1 MVGLADTLWGMNFR
15 TATRWIAAARPG
27 FLVVTLV
34 AALLGIASSQACGA
48 GWHALDAAATV
59 VLALLAHAA
68 INLHNDWGDAL
79 IGSDA
84 LNTDRIGP
92 FTGGS
97 RVVQDGV
104 FTPDHL
110 REAVRSI
117 ATVVVGGGVVLAA
130 RAGPGLLV
138 IGLLGLALGW
148 AYSHPRWALMSRG
161 VGEVAV
167 AAGWWLVVVGA
178 DYVQRRHFDSAPM
191 LAGVSLALL
200 IAAVLWIAEFPD
212 ARSDAQAGKHTLVV
226 RLGATVAA
234 LGYLGLVVAAHG
246 WVAYWWH
253 AVWLPTTA
261 WWALGSAPL
270 SLAAA
275 GLLWRHRHTP
285 QRLRP
290 AIVLTLAAAV
300 LHGVLL
306 TLAYLQVVSL
316 R

>member
-1 MVGLADTLWGMNFR
+1 MSLTT
-15 TATRWIAAARPG
+15 TARWIAATRPG

-48 GWHALDAAATV
+48 GWHPLDAAGTV

-104 FTPDHL
+104 FTAAQL
-110 REAVRSI
+110 RDMVQMLGM
-117 ATVVVGGGVVLAA
+117 VVIGGGLVLAA
-130 RAGPGLLV
+130 RAGPGLIG
-138 IGLLGLALGW
+138 IGLAGLALGW
-148 AYSHPRWALMSRG
+148 AYSHPRLALMSRG
-161 VGEVAV
+161 VGELAV

-178 DYVQRRHFDSAPM
+178 DYVQRRHVDTAPA
-191 LAGVSLALL
+191 LAGVSPALL
-200 IAAVLWIAEFPD
+200 IAAMLWIAEFPD
-212 ARSDAQAGKHTLVV
+212 ARSDAQVGKRTLVV
-226 RLGATVAA
+226 RLGPTAAAVA
-234 LGYLGLVVAAHG
+234 YLLLVVAAHA
-246 WVAYWWH
+246 WVAFWWG
-253 AVWLPTTA
+253 ALWLPTTA

-270 SLAAA
+270 SLLAAV
-275 GLLWRHRHTP
+275 LLWHHRHAP
-285 QRLRP
+285 ARLRP
-290 AIVLTLAAAV
+290 AIVLTLGAAV

-306 TLAYLQVVSL
+306 TAAFLHIASL

>member
-1 MVGLADTLWGMNFR
+1 MSQA
-15 TATRWIAAARPG
+15 ARWVAAARPG

-34 AALLGIASSQACGA
+34 AAVTGIATSQACGA
-48 GWHALDAAATV
+48 AWDPLAAWATV

-68 INLHNDWGDAL
+68 ANLHNDWGDAG

-84 LNTDRIGP
+84 INTDRIAP

-104 FTPDHL
+104 FTAAQL
-110 REAVRSI
+110 RDAVQVLGLL
-117 ATVVVGGGVVLAA
+117 VVAGGVLLAA

-148 AYSHPRWALMSRG
+148 AYSHPLWALMSSG
-161 VGEVAV
+161 AGELAV
-167 AAGWWLVVVGA
+167 AASWWLVVVGA
-178 DYVQRRHFDSAPM
+178 DLVQRHHFDAIP
-191 LAGVSLALL
+191 AVTGVSLALL

-212 ARSDAQAGKHTLVV
+212 ARSDAAVGKRTLVV
-226 RLGATVAA
+226 RLGAVPAA
-234 LGYLGLVVAAHG
+234 WGYLALVVFAHA
-246 WVAYWWH
+246 WVAVWWWLQ
-253 AVWLPTTA
+253 WLPSTA

-275 GLLWRHRHTP
+275 GWLLVHARAP

-290 AIVLTLAAAV
+290 AIVLTLAAV
-300 LHGVLL
+300 LVHGALMISSLV
-306 TLAYLQVVSL
+306 AVVSL

>member
-1 MVGLADTLWGMNFR
+1 MSIPTVA
-15 TATRWIAAARPG
+15 RWIAASRPG

-34 AALLGIASSQACGA
+34 AALLGIASAQACGA
-48 GWHALDAAATV
+48 GWQPLDAAATV

-84 LNTDRIGP
+84 LNTDRIAP

-104 FTPDHL
+104 FTPAQLCD
-110 REAVRSI
+110 AVQAI
-117 ATVVVGGGVVLAA
+117 GTVVVGGGVVLAA
-130 RAGPGLLV
+130 RAGPGLLA
-138 IGLLGLALGW
+138 IGLLGLVLGW

-178 DYVQRRHFDSAPM
+178 DYVQRRHVDAAPA

-200 IAAVLWIAEFPD
+200 IAAMLWIAEFPD
-212 ARSDAQAGKHTLVV
+212 ARSDALAGKHTLVV
-226 RLGATVAA
+226 RLGPTGAA
-234 LGYLGLVVAAHG
+234 LGYLMLVVAAHG
-246 WVAYWWH
+246 WVAFWWQ
-253 AVWLPTTA
+253 ALWLPTTA

-270 SLAAA
+270 SLVAA
-275 GLLWRHRHTP
+275 GWLWRHRHTP
-285 QRLRP
+285 QRLRA

-300 LHGVLL
+300 LHGALL
-306 TLAYLQVVSL
+306 TSAYLHIASL

>member
-1 MVGLADTLWGMNFR
+1 MRGVDTVWGMNAR
-15 TATRWIAAARPG
+15 TIARWIAATRPG

-34 AALLGIASSQACGA
+34 AALLGIASAQACGA
-48 GWHALDAAATV
+48 GWHPLDAAATV

-84 LNTDRIGP
+84 RNTDRIGP

-104 FTPDHL
+104 FTAAQL
-110 REAVRSI
+110 RDMVQMI
-117 ATVVVGGGVVLAA
+117 GMVVVGGGLVLAA
-130 RAGPGLLV
+130 RSGPGLLL
-138 IGLLGLALGW
+138 IGLVGLALGW
-148 AYSHPRWALMSRG
+148 AYSHPRLALMSRG
-161 VGEVAV
+161 AGELAV

-178 DYVQRRHFDSAPM
+178 DYVQRRHFDAAPM
-191 LAGVSLALL
+191 LAGVSPALL
-200 IAAVLWIAEFPD
+200 IAAMLWIAEFPD
-212 ARSDAQAGKHTLVV
+212 ARSDALAGKRTLVV
-226 RLGATVAA
+226 RLGPTVAA
-234 LGYLGLVVAAHG
+234 LGYLVLVVAAHG
-246 WVAYWWH
+246 WVAYWWR

-270 SLAAA
+270 SLVAA

-285 QRLRP
+285 HRLRA

-306 TLAYLQVVSL
+306 TAAYGQIAGL